1 MKKTIMITA
10 AILALTMMPFA
21 LFSCN
26 KAPNE
31 TQAPTDNIE
40 TPTATPTE
48 KPTQAATDKQTDGL
62 DWSDTEVKERVI
74 SLLSNYKR
82 VRHLGRTSVSAAGI
96 ACDHTASGIEFSGVM
111 QGDVIVKINST
122 THKTHSDYS
131 YFTVYVDGERQ
142 KTADGKDRFEVKG
155 KQSIVVASFSELS
168 EHTVKIVKQDEP
180 NYTLCDIE
188 SIKMTGYLTPPPAER
203 KLFFEI
209 IGDSITSGM
218 GNLGKNGETDVAHA
232 QSSIYE
238 DGTLSYGYITAED
251 LDADVS
257 IIAESGIGVDGGWFG
272 HSMSEFYAA
281 HSFYRDPTKKY
292 KPTRTP
298 DVIIM
303 NVATNDFYLYSVSSQ
318 NPNKDKYT
326 PERVRQRTEEL
337 INEARAMYGDEGKD
351 IPVVW
356 ICNVIELPTNYTDA
370 VKEGI
375 ANLGG
380 ESAGIYHF
388 DTPMVTNAGSQG
400 HPTVEDHYVTSAV
413 LTDFLVEKGLV

>member
-1 MKKTIMITA
+1 MKKNIMIISA
-10 AILALTMMPFA
+10 LLALAMMPFA
-21 LFSCN
+21 LFGCN
-26 KAPNE
+26 NSTE
-31 TQAPTDNIE
+31 QTQVPTE
-40 TPTATPTE
+40 TPTAAPTE
-48 KPTQAATDKQTDGL
+48 KPTEAPTDETKSPDGL

-74 SLLSNYKR
+74 SLLSNHKR
-82 VRHLGRTSVSAAGI
+82 VRRLGRTSVSGAGI

-111 QGDVIVKINST
+111 QGDVVIKISSQKN
-122 THKTHSDYS
+122 KEYSDYS

-142 KTADGKDRFEVKG
+142 KTADGKDRFAVKG
-155 KQSIVVASFSELS
+155 KQSIVVASFSEQG

-188 SIKMTGYLTPPPAER
+188 SIKLTGYLTPPPAER

-218 GNLGKNGETDVAHA
+218 GNIGKNGETDVAHA

-257 IIAESGIGVDGGWFG
+257 IIAESGIGMDGGWFG

-281 HSFYRDPTKKY
+281 HSFYRDPNTAY
-292 KPTRTP
+292 TPTRTP

-303 NVATNDFYLYSVSSQ
+303 NIATNDYYLYSVSSQ

-326 PERVRQRTEEL
+326 PERVKLRTEEF
-337 INEARAMYGDEGKD
+337 INEARAMYGDAGKD

-356 ICNVIELPTNYTDA
+356 ICNVIELPASYTDA
-370 VKEGI
+370 VKAAI
-375 ANLGG
+375 ADLGG
-380 ESAGIYHF
+380 ESAKIYHF
-388 DTPMVTNAGSQG
+388 DTPDVTNAGSQG
-400 HPTVEDHYVTSAV
+400 HPTVEDHYVTSAA
-413 LTDFLVEKGLV
+413 LTSFLVEKELV